1 MGMMGP
7 VIVRS
12 CVCVPG
18 LGRFFWFCVG
28 SSRAKTWLTIDFCN
42 YNITDWIITSKHI
55 FINCVDRHPSM
66 NSAYF
71 PEANLVVNTSDSLSP
86 TRRPPLSHRSV
97 LSLPKLL
104 TIEFGKMAK

>member
-1 MGMMGP
+1 
-7 VIVRS
+7 
-12 CVCVPG
+12 
-18 LGRFFWFCVG
+18 
-28 SSRAKTWLTIDFCN
+28 
-42 YNITDWIITSKHI
+42 
-55 FINCVDRHPSM
+55 M